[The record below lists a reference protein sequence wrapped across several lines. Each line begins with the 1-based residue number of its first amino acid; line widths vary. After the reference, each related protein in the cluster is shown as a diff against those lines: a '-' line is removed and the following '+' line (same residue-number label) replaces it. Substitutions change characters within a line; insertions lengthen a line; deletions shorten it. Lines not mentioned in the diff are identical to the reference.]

1 LGGGVCHQKLLKLG
15 KSLKNFEEAG
25 CRLLG
30 HPKPCGERVFLLA
43 GQNITILGKEKFHGK
58 VLQEL
63 ERSTGVSLRE
73 REEHAQRCSNSRY
86 EQAAAGAK
94 SGTTAGKYG

>member
-1 LGGGVCHQKLLKLG
+1 MPPETLKTWRE
-15 KSLKNFEEAG
+15 SLKTWRVEAG

-43 GQNITILGKEKFHGK
+43 GQNTTILGKEKFHGK

-73 REEHAQRCSNSRY
+73 REEHAQ
-86 EQAAAGAK
+86 
-94 SGTTAGKYG
+94 